1 MIEISYRKSLT
12 VRHFTAGPPRYIS
25 GDAPDACSLG
35 SFRPNP
41 GGETLQKR
49 AGCGL
54 WNSTWQR
61 TFPADWLPG
70 RRISRRL
77 VNLESKEVLTRIVV
91 SIVRACTRFSV
102 LTVLVGL
109 GLAVIAGFYTAR
121 HFSINTD
128 INTLIS
134 DKLDWRQRDQEFDRA
149 FDRDSTILAVVE
161 APTPELTSAA
171 AAALFEKLKG
181 DTTHFQSM
189 QALGWGEFFDRE
201 GLLFLSTEEVGKAT
215 SQFEAAAPLIEIM
228 AGDPSIRG
236 LTGALETGLAG
247 VKRGEV
253 KLDNTARPF
262 NMIAQT
268 VEDVLNKGKT
278 NPQPNFSWRELTS
291 DQPLTDSDKR
301 AFIEFKPIL
310 DYNALEPGKAATD
323 AIRNAAAALDFPGKY
338 QARVRLTGPVP
349 IANEEYST
357 VQDGAIVNGIGT
369 VIVVLI
375 ILWLALHSAK
385 IIFAVFVN
393 LFVGL
398 SITTAVGLA
407 MVGSLNLLSVAFAVL
422 FVGLGVD
429 FGIQYSVRYRSERFK
444 NDNLKEALEE
454 GARRA
459 AVPLSLAAMATAA
472 GFLCFLPTDYKGISE
487 LGEIAGI
494 GMLIAFVSSI
504 TVLPALLYLLNPPG
518 EKEPVGYAFLAPL
531 DRFLED
537 HRFIIVGGTLFVALA
552 GLPLLY
558 FMRFD
563 FNPMHLRNPQ
573 AESIATY
580 LDLRKDPNTG
590 ASAINVLTR
599 SEADAKTIRAR
610 LEKLPEVLRV
620 MSLDTF
626 VPEDQAPKLKLIA
639 QAAKTLGPALN
650 PDSIDP
656 APSDQE
662 NIDSLKSSVDALHRT
677 AGDAKGPGATACRRL
692 ADTLEKLAASD
703 EATRDRAQAVFV
715 MPLSIVFEQL
725 RHVLQAQPVSLSTLP
740 PELVSEWKSK
750 DGLMRV
756 EALPKGDPNDNDNL
770 RNFASAV
777 LAAEPTAV
785 GGPVS
790 ILKSGDTVVSAFV
803 HAGIYALVV
812 IGLLLWITLR
822 RLTDVALTLVPL
834 LVAGAVTLEICV
846 LIGLPLNFAN
856 IVALPLLLGIG
867 VAFKI
872 YYVTAWRS
880 GRTNLLQ
887 TSLTRAIFFSALT
900 TATAFGSLW
909 LSSHP
914 GTSSMGKLLALSL
927 VTTLAAVVLFQ
938 PALMGKPRDI
948 RE

>member
-1 MIEISYRKSLT
+1 M
-12 VRHFTAGPPRYIS
+12 
-25 GDAPDACSLG
+25 
-35 SFRPNP
+35 
-41 GGETLQKR
+41 
-49 AGCGL
+49 
-54 WNSTWQR
+54 
-61 TFPADWLPG
+61 
-70 RRISRRL
+70 
-77 VNLESKEVLTRIVV
+77 LTRIVV
-91 SIVRACTRFSV
+91 SIVRACTRFAV
-102 LTVLVGL
+102 LTMLVGL
-109 GLAVIAGFYTAR
+109 ILAVVAGFYTAR

-171 AAALFEKLKG
+171 AAALFDKLKG

-189 QALGWGEFFDRE
+189 QPLGWGEFFDKN

-215 SQFEAAAPLIEIM
+215 SQFEAAAPLVEIM

-253 KLDNTARPF
+253 KLDSTARPF

-268 VEDVLNKGKT
+268 VEDVLNKG
-278 NPQPNFSWRELTS
+278 NANFSWRELTS

-301 AFIEFKPIL
+301 AFIEFKPVL
-310 DYNALEPGKAATD
+310 DFNALEPGKAATD
-323 AIRNAAAALDFPGKY
+323 AIRNAAAALDFSGKY

-357 VQDGAIVNGIGT
+357 VQEGAIVNGIGT
-369 VIVVLI
+369 VIVVLF

-398 SITTAVGLA
+398 SITTAAGLA
-407 MVGSLNLLSVAFAVL
+407 MVGSLNLLSIAFAVL

-429 FGIQYSVRYRSERFK
+429 FGIQFSVRYRSERYK
-444 NDNLKEALEE
+444 NDNLQEALEE

-487 LGEIAGI
+487 LGLIAGV
-494 GMLIAFVSSI
+494 GMLIAFASSI
-504 TVLPALLYLLNPPG
+504 TVLPALLKLLNPPG
-518 EKEPVGYAFLAPL
+518 EKEPVGYAFLAPV

-537 HRFIIVGGTLFVALA
+537 HRVLIVGGTLAVALA

-590 ASAINVLTR
+590 ASAVDVLTR
-599 SEADAKTIRAR
+599 SDADAKKIAAR

-620 MSLDTF
+620 MSLDSF
-626 VPEDQAPKLKLIA
+626 VPEDQGPKLKLIA
-639 QAAKTLGPALN
+639 QAAKALGPALN

-662 NIDSLKSSVDALHRT
+662 NIDSLKSSVDALRRN
-677 AGDAKGPGATACRRL
+677 AGDATGPGATASLRL
-692 ADTLEKLAASD
+692 ADALEKLASSD
-703 EATRDRAQAVFV
+703 EATRNKAQAVFV
-715 MPLSIVFEQL
+715 TPMNIVFQQL
-725 RHVLQAQPVSLSTLP
+725 KNVLQAQPVSLNTLP
-740 PELVSEWKSK
+740 PELVSAWKSK
-750 DGLMRV
+750 DGLMRI

-770 RNFASAV
+770 RRFASAV

-790 ILKSGDTVVSAFV
+790 ILKSGDTVVAAFI

-927 VTTLAAVVLFQ
+927 VTTLAAVLLFQ
-938 PALMGKPRDI
+938 PALMGKPRDV